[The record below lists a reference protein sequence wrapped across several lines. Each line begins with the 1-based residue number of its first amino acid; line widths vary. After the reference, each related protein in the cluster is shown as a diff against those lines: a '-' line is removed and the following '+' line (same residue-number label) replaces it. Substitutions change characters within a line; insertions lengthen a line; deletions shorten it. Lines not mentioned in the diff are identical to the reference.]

1 MRTKLPFDL
10 FVRSLTPYGCTM
22 ISRLKT
28 TNPDLAEQINSA
40 CFTDAKAKVTAIL
53 VEILAN
59 LPDEAVRLL
68 PKHSLI
74 QWHNVSQ
81 TQIEALDDRYF
92 DSEEGGD
99 AEEAV
104 ASFIA
109 ARFLAA
115 VKFWQTAA
123 NQFGLCEAAYEASFA
138 NEQNM

>member
-1 MRTKLPFDL
+1 M
-10 FVRSLTPYGCTM
+10 
-22 ISRLKT
+22 KT

-40 CFTDAKAKVTAIL
+40 CFTDAKAKVMAIL

-59 LPDEAVRLL
+59 LPDEAVQLL
-68 PKHSLI
+68 PKHSLT

-81 TQIEALDDRYF
+81 NQIDALDDRYF

-99 AEEAV
+99 AEKAV

-138 NEQNM
+138 NEQNR